1 METKTHNLDNQNDK
15 AEQLTPKIK
24 FGFRNGVT
32 KRSLRPIKS
41 VKRISVTP
49 KKFLGVVRVQKE
61 QSPQEKNAELI

>member
-1 METKTHNLDNQNDK
+1 METKTNHLENQNNNS
-15 AEQLTPKIK
+15 EQITPKIK

-32 KRSLRPIKS
+32 KKSLRPIKS

-61 QSPQEKNAELI
+61 QSPQERNAELI